1 MVHAEGGLGGENVFG
16 FVTIRRPNMTRNL
29 LIVSSFLLAGASP
42 LATAADSGGE
52 GPPTTAGVAIW
63 NADVR
68 VPLPV
73 ARPGWAERQT
83 GVRLVAQSGSTS
95 ETRVPPSPEGKGL
108 KSGSA
113 EALAVQ
119 LEGAKVVSSEGDV
132 VGQVEKVIDEPGTG
146 RHAVVVIGGFLGIG
160 GSSVLV
166 PTETLAPS
174 GSGMVRTELSQRQLR
189 SLPAYNR

>member
-1 MVHAEGGLGGENVFG
+1 MAV
-16 FVTIRRPNMTRNL
+16 
-29 LIVSSFLLAGASP
+29 
-42 LATAADSGGE
+42 AADSGGE
-52 GPPTTAGVAIW
+52 GPPRTEGVTVW

-73 ARPGWAERQT
+73 ARPDWVERQA
-83 GVRLVAQSGSTS
+83 GVRLVAQSGSTG

-119 LEGAKVVSSEGDV
+119 FEGAKVVSSEGDV

-174 GSGMVRTELSQRQLR
+174 GSGMVRTELSERQLR
-189 SLPAYNR
+189 SLPAYKK

>member
-1 MVHAEGGLGGENVFG
+1 
-16 FVTIRRPNMTRNL
+16 MTRNL
-29 LIVSSFLLAGASP
+29 LIVSSFLLAGAVP
-42 LATAADSGGE
+42 LAVAADSGGE
-52 GPPTTAGVAIW
+52 RVPWADGTVARSSH
-63 NADVR
+63 DL

-73 ARPGWAERQT
+73 ARPSWADRQA
-83 GVRLVAQSGSTS
+83 GLRLVAQSGLTGD
-95 ETRVPPSPEGKGL
+95 TRVPPSPEGKGL

-119 LEGAKVVSSEGDV
+119 LEGAKVVSSDGDV

-166 PTETLAPS
+166 PADTLAPS
-174 GSGMVRTELSQRQLR
+174 GSGMVRTELSERQLR
-189 SLPAYNR
+189 DLPAYQD